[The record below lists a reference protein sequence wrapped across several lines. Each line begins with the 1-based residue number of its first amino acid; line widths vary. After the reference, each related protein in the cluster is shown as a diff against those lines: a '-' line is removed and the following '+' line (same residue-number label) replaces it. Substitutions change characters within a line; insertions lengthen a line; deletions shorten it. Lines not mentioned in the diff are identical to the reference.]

1 MSQHSGCPSRLG
13 RATAITA
20 PACARVRAGAS
31 WTWWWHGMARHGT
44 PARTLCKQQQQQQQ
58 NMVPLQC
65 SNSSSSTSKRETW
78 QQPLPCADAG
88 MQWRAAKQLAKVQQ
102 LSFLSLSLSMCV
114 CMCVR
119 ARMSHVDAL
128 FCLGDEQLTQGGAV
142 LHSTAGAVLHS
153 TAGGPPSTHQASA
166 VPHAPPRYPDEAA
179 NRTGMGGG
187 DGQMGSR

>member
-1 MSQHSGCPSRLG
+1 MKAA
-13 RATAITA
+13 ATAA
-20 PACARVRAGAS
+20 AKHGALA
-31 WTWWWHGMARHGT
+31 M
-44 PARTLCKQQQQQQQ
+44 QQQQQQYKQ
-58 NMVPLQC
+58 KGDVAATTALRRC
-65 SNSSSSTSKRETW
+65 RHAVARSKTA
-78 QQPLPCADAG
+78 CKG
-88 MQWRAAKQLAKVQQ
+88 AAALFS
-102 LSFLSLSLSMCV
+102 LSLSLSLSMCV

-128 FCLGDEQLTQGGAV
+128 FCLGDEQLTQRGAV

-153 TAGGPPSTHQASA
+153 TARGAPSTHQASA